1 MLKKIPVWVILLIL
15 IIPSFFSLIRPGF
28 FWMQDDLQAFRI
40 QQMDKCFQDFQIP
53 CRWVPDPGYQYG
65 YPQFN
70 YYPPFVYYLGEVM
83 HLTGIQ
89 FIDAVKILFILG
101 FILSALTC
109 FIFLKS
115 LFGGWP
121 ALLGAFLYTYAPY
134 KAVDVYV
141 RGALSE
147 FWAFVFF
154 PLIFWSIYMLIKTGK
169 WKYFIW
175 LSLTIG
181 FLLITHSLMSMIFLP
196 VAGLWA
202 ILWIVLEKKYQL
214 ILKIAGGFIVGFMLA
229 AFFVLPMALE
239 KQFSHSES
247 MLGGYFDY
255 RQHFVDIRQMFISN
269 HWGYGSSYLGPNDD
283 LSLSAGQIQ
292 FALGILAV
300 ILSIIYFKKHEL
312 SLRFKNRSFEF
323 LSNDNR
329 KIAIMVFVLF
339 IIDLGVLFLTHQKS
353 SFIWD
358 KIGILVWLQFP
369 WRILADNVFILAILS
384 ATTIYLLPSKKYLFF
399 IIGGIIVITFIF
411 YGSFYKPLRWVDISD
426 KEKFSG
432 ELWEKQL
439 TISIFDYLPIYA
451 KLPPITKAPDFPEVM
466 EGKVVFSNY
475 KKGSNYQ
482 IGEVEVLEKANIRLP
497 LFDFPGM
504 KVFDNGKEISH
515 SHSDCRK
522 QEFCLGLISFDLE
535 PGNHTIKA
543 VLTNTL
549 VRTVGNYLTLAGA
562 IILLIVYFKKVRHA
576 KN

>member
-15 IIPSFFSLIRPGF
+15 IIPSFFSLLRPGF

-40 QQMDKCFQDFQIP
+40 QQMDKCFADFQIP

-70 YYPPFVYYLGEVM
+70 FYPPSVYYLGEVA
-83 HLTGIQ
+83 HLAGIQ
-89 FIDAVKILFILG
+89 FIDAVKILFVLG

-109 FIFLKS
+109 FVFLKS
-115 LFGGWP
+115 LFGEWP
-121 ALLGAFLYTYAPY
+121 ACLGALLYTYAPY

-154 PLIFWSIYMLIKTGK
+154 PLIFWSIYLLIKTGK

-175 LSLTIG
+175 MGLSIG
-181 FLLITHSLMSMIFLP
+181 LLLITHSLMSMIFLP
-196 VAGLWA
+196 IAGIWA
-202 ILWIVLEKKYQL
+202 LLWIILEKKWQK
-214 ILKIAGGFIVGFMLA
+214 IFKIAGGFIVGFMLA

-239 KQFSHSES
+239 KQYSHSES

-255 RQHFVDIRQMFISN
+255 RQHFVDIKQMFISN

-292 FALGILAV
+292 FVLSILAV
-300 ILSIIYFKKHEL
+300 ILSIFYFKK
-312 SLRFKNRSFEF
+312 
-323 LSNDNR
+323 NR
-329 KIAIMVFVLF
+329 KISIMVFVLF
-339 IIDLGVLFLTHQKS
+339 LADLGVLFLTHQRS

-358 KIGILVWLQFP
+358 KISLLVWLQFP
-369 WRILADNVFILAILS
+369 WRILADNVFILSILS
-384 ATTIYLLPSKKYLFF
+384 AAVIYLLPSKKYLIF
-399 IIGGIIVITFIF
+399 IIGGVVVITFIF

-451 KLPPITKAPDFPEVM
+451 KLPPIAKAPEFPEVM
-466 EGKVVFSNY
+466 DGKVNFVSY

-482 IGEVEVLEKANIRLP
+482 IGELQVLEKANIRLP

-504 KVFDNGKEISH
+504 KVFDNGKEIPINH
-515 SHSDCRK
+515 NDCRK

-535 PGNHTIKA
+535 PGNHAIKA

-549 VRTVGNYLTLAGA
+549 VRTIGNYLTLIGA
-562 IILLIVYFKKVRHA
+562 IILIIIYFKKVGHA

>member
-1 MLKKIPVWVILLIL
+1 MLKKIPVWVIILIL
-15 IIPSFFSLIRPGF
+15 IIPSFFALLRPGF

-40 QQMDKCFQDFQIP
+40 QQMDKCFTDFQIP

-70 YYPPFVYYLGEVM
+70 YYPPSVYYLGEII

-115 LFGGWP
+115 LFGQWP
-121 ALLGAFLYTYAPY
+121 AFLGAFLYTYAPY

-154 PLIFWSIYMLIKTGK
+154 PLIFWSIYQLIKSGK

-175 LSLTIG
+175 VSVSIG
-181 FLLITHSLMSMIFLP
+181 LLLITHSLMSMIFLP
-196 VAGLWA
+196 IAGIWA
-202 ILWIVLEKKYQL
+202 VLWIVLEKKCQT
-214 ILKIAGGFIVGFMLA
+214 ISKIIGGFIVGFMLA

-239 KQFSHSES
+239 KQYSHSES

-255 RQHFVDIRQMFISN
+255 RQHFVDIQQMFISN

-292 FALGILAV
+292 FVLSILAV
-300 ILSIIYFKKHEL
+300 LLSIIYFKKN
-312 SLRFKNRSFEF
+312 K
-323 LSNDNR
+323 
-329 KIAIMVFVLF
+329 KISIMVFVLF
-339 IIDLGVLFLTHQKS
+339 LTDLGILFLTHQKS

-358 KIGILVWLQFP
+358 KISLLVWLQFP
-369 WRILADNVFILAILS
+369 WRILADNVFILSILS
-384 ATTIYLLPSKKYLFF
+384 AATVDLLPRNKYLLVG
-399 IIGGIIVITFIF
+399 IGGVVIITFIF
-411 YGSFYKPLRWVDISD
+411 YGSFYKPLRWLDISD
-426 KEKFSG
+426 KEKFAG

-451 KLPPITKAPDFPEVM
+451 KLPPIAKAPEFPEIM
-466 EGKVVFSNY
+466 DGQANFINY

-482 IGEVEVLEKANIRLP
+482 TGEVKILEKANIRLP

-504 KVFDNGKEISH
+504 KVFDNGKEIAH
-515 SHSDCRK
+515 NHNDCRK

-549 VRTVGNYLTLAGA
+549 IRTVGNYLTLIGA
-562 IILLIVYFKKVRHA
+562 LVLLGIYFLRV
-576 KN
+576 KNAEN

>member
-1 MLKKIPVWVILLIL
+1 MLKKIPVWIILLIL
-15 IIPSFFSLIRPGF
+15 IIPSFFALLRPGF

-70 YYPPFVYYLGEVM
+70 FYPPSVYYLGEM
-83 HLTGIQ
+83 LHLTGIQ

-101 FILSALTC
+101 FILSALTF
-109 FIFLKS
+109 FIFLRS
-115 LFGGWP
+115 LFGEWP
-121 ALLGAFLYTYAPY
+121 ALVGAFLYTYAPY

-175 LSLTIG
+175 MGLSIG
-181 FLLITHSLMSMIFLP
+181 LLLITHSLMSMIFLP
-196 VAGLWA
+196 IAGIWA
-202 ILWIVLEKKYQL
+202 VLWIILEKKWQI

-229 AFFVLPMALE
+229 GFFILPMAQE
-239 KQFSHSES
+239 KQYSHSES

-255 RQHFVDIRQMFISN
+255 RQHFVDIQQMFISN

-292 FALGILAV
+292 FVLSVFAI
-300 ILSIIYFKKHEL
+300 ILSLIYFKKQ
-312 SLRFKNRSFEF
+312 K
-323 LSNDNR
+323 

-339 IIDLGVLFLTHQKS
+339 IVDLGVLFMTHQKS

-358 KIGILVWLQFP
+358 KMSLLVWLQFP
-369 WRILADNVFILAILS
+369 WRILADNVFILSILS
-384 ATTIYLLPSKKYLFF
+384 AATIYLLPSKKYLIF
-399 IIGGIIVITFIF
+399 IIGGVVVLTFIF

-451 KLPPITKAPDFPEVM
+451 KLPPISKAPTLPEIM
-466 EGKVVFSNY
+466 DGNANFITY

-482 IGEVEVLEKANIRLP
+482 IGEVEILEKSNIRLP

-504 KVFDNGKEISH
+504 KVFDNGKEIVH
-515 SHSDCRK
+515 NHSDCRK

-543 VLTNTL
+543 VLTNTF
-549 VRTVGNYLTLAGA
+549 VRTVGNYLTLIGA
-562 IILLIVYFKKVRHA
+562 IILLIIYFKKVRHA

>member
-1 MLKKIPVWVILLIL
+1 MLKKIPVWVIILIL
-15 IIPSFFSLIRPGF
+15 IIPSFFALLRPGF

-40 QQMDKCFQDFQIP
+40 QQMDKCFTDFQIP

-70 YYPPFVYYLGEVM
+70 YYPPSVYYLGEII

-115 LFGGWP
+115 LFGQWP
-121 ALLGAFLYTYAPY
+121 AFLGAFLYTYAPY

-154 PLIFWSIYMLIKTGK
+154 PLIFWSIYQLIKTGK

-175 LSLTIG
+175 VSVSIG
-181 FLLITHSLMSMIFLP
+181 LLLITHSLMSMIFLP
-196 VAGLWA
+196 IAGIWA
-202 ILWIVLEKKYQL
+202 VLWIVLEKKCQT
-214 ILKIAGGFIVGFMLA
+214 ISKIIGGFIVGFMLA

-239 KQFSHSES
+239 KQYSHSES

-255 RQHFVDIRQMFISN
+255 RQHFVDIQQMFISN

-292 FALGILAV
+292 FVLSILAV
-300 ILSIIYFKKHEL
+300 LLSIIYFKKN
-312 SLRFKNRSFEF
+312 K
-323 LSNDNR
+323 
-329 KIAIMVFVLF
+329 KISIMVFVLF
-339 IIDLGVLFLTHQKS
+339 LTDLGILFLTHQKS

-358 KIGILVWLQFP
+358 KISLLVWLQFP
-369 WRILADNVFILAILS
+369 WRILADNVFILSILS
-384 ATTIYLLPSKKYLFF
+384 AATVDLLPRNKYLLVG
-399 IIGGIIVITFIF
+399 IGGVVIITFIF
-411 YGSFYKPLRWVDISD
+411 YGSFYKPLRWLDISD
-426 KEKFSG
+426 KEKFAG

-451 KLPPITKAPDFPEVM
+451 KLPPIAKAPEFPEIM
-466 EGKVVFSNY
+466 DGQANFINY

-482 IGEVEVLEKANIRLP
+482 TGEVKILEKANIRLP

-504 KVFDNGKEISH
+504 KVFDNGKEIAH
-515 SHSDCRK
+515 NHNDCRK

-549 VRTVGNYLTLAGA
+549 IRTVGNYLTLIGA
-562 IILLIVYFKKVRHA
+562 LVLLGIYFLRV
-576 KN
+576 KNAEN

>member
-1 MLKKIPVWVILLIL
+1 MFKKIPVWVILLIL

-40 QQMDKCFQDFQIP
+40 QQMDKCFADFQIP

-70 YYPPFVYYLGEVM
+70 YYPPSVYYLGEIF
-83 HLTGIQ
+83 HLTGMQ

-115 LFGGWP
+115 LFGEWP
-121 ALLGAFLYTYAPY
+121 AFVGAFLYTYTPY

-154 PLIFWSIYMLIKTGK
+154 PLIFWSIYMLIKTDK

-175 LSLTIG
+175 MGLSIG
-181 FLLITHSLMSMIFLP
+181 LLLITHSLMSMIFLP
-196 VAGLWA
+196 IAGVWA
-202 ILWIVLEKKYQL
+202 LLWIILEKRWQ
-214 ILKIAGGFIVGFMLA
+214 IMFKIAGGFILGFILA
-229 AFFVLPMALE
+229 GFFVLPIAFE
-239 KQFSHSES
+239 KQYSHSES

-255 RQHFVDIRQMFISN
+255 RQHFVDIQQLFISN
-269 HWGYGSSYLGPNDD
+269 HWGYGSSYLGPGDD
-283 LSLSAGQIQ
+283 LSLSVGQIQ
-292 FALGILAV
+292 FFLSIVAV
-300 ILSIIYFKKHEL
+300 ILSIVFFKKNK
-312 SLRFKNRSFEF
+312 KNS
-323 LSNDNR
+323 
-329 KIAIMVFVLF
+329 IMVFVLF
-339 IIDLGVLFLTHQKS
+339 LTNLGVLFLTHQKS

-358 KIGILVWLQFP
+358 KISLLVWLQFP
-369 WRILADNVFILAILS
+369 WRILADNVFILSILT
-384 ATTIYLLPSKKYLFF
+384 AAAVYLIPYKKYLIY
-399 IIGGIIVITFIF
+399 IIGGIIIVTCIF
-411 YGSFYKPLRWVDISD
+411 YGSFFKPLRWLDISD

-451 KLPPITKAPDFPEVM
+451 KLPPITKAPEFPEIM
-466 EGKVVFSNY
+466 SGKANFVYY

-482 IGEVEVLEKANIRLP
+482 IGEIEVLEKVNIRLP

-504 KVFDNGKEISH
+504 KVFDNNKVISH
-515 SHSDCRK
+515 NHSDCRK

-535 PGNHTIKA
+535 RGNHTIKA
-543 VLTNTL
+543 VLTNTWI
-549 VRTVGNYLTLAGA
+549 RTIGNYLTVLGA
-562 IILLIVYFKKVRHA
+562 LILLVIYFIKIKNA